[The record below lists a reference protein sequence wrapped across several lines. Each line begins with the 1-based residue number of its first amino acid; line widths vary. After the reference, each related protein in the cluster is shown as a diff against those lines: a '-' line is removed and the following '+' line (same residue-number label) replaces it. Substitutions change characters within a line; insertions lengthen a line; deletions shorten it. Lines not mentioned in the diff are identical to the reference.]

1 MPKVVTA
8 NRLDDGVVVFLDSDN
23 HWSEQLHD
31 ARAFNSALDDGTI
44 EQQVAR
50 FATADEVVSVY
61 IMDVELIDGAL
72 APVSVREHI
81 RAAHRPTI

>member
-23 HWSEQLHD
+23 RWSEQLHD
-31 ARAFNSALDDGTI
+31 ARAFNGELADSAI
-44 EQQVAR
+44 EQQVES
-50 FATADEVVSVY
+50 FASPEAVVSVY
-61 IMDVELIDGAL
+61 VMAVELIDGL
-72 APVSVREHI
+72 LNPVSVREQI

>member
-23 HWSEQLHD
+23 CWSEQLPV
-31 ARAFNSALDDGTI
+31 ARVFNSALDDDDI
-44 EQQVAR
+44 EQQIAR
-50 FATADEVVSVY
+50 FAAAEEVVSVY
-61 IMDVELIDGAL
+61 VMAVELIGGSL
-72 APVSVREHI
+72 VPTSVREHI